1 MKTMLAQP
9 LVKSVAKPVAALTL
23 GLVSTAVLA
32 HPQAGGAH
40 THGFFEAF
48 MLGAAHPFTGLD
60 HLLAMVAVGVWSVR
74 QPNAKWLPA
83 TFIGMVLAGMLSG
96 VAGLVIPGLETGI
109 ALTVALMGV
118 LIAVAVRLPAAVA
131 AVMVG
136 GFALLHG
143 NAHGHELP
151 QAGSALGLL
160 LASSL
165 LVYGGSLLGR
175 VSPALALKVSG
186 AAIAATGVMLVAG
199 A

>member
-1 MKTMLAQP
+1 MARDARR
-9 LVKSVAKPVAALTL
+9 SAARGPSCSPTCARARAWTRWSNFIREQ
-23 GLVSTAVLA
+23 GLL
-32 HPQAGGAH
+32 
-40 THGFFEAF
+40 
-48 MLGAAHPFTGLD
+48 AHPFTGLD